1 MKNANNN
8 KENTAKNMIDNEM
21 NMLIKKFL
29 ESCGYTINDSASLKK
44 KAHKVDPDSNME
56 DLSYT
61 VWVASVENVA
71 KEEKEEKEAPAKPA
85 TSEEEE
91 LNENMEEASVN
102 EEAIK
107 EQCEE
112 PCAEDYET
120 IDENADF
127 SKHWQIVLCG
137 DSQYS
142 IAADSVFPYN
152 KKVYFF
158 ADTIAEAFEEFYKR
172 VTKGDFK
179 LKHGFGY
186 KFRID
191 EDEKYSYQ
199 NAYLIKG
206 EPTYLDVVASE
217 SYDADDYDS
226 VDPSYI
232 AATNLDIANKVKVLD
247 YKYRLAIKSTY
258 CCNVY
263 RALKAA
269 TEVEAIE
276 EARAIIDEFNA
287 ADCNI
292 PCEAILE
299 RIDNHNLDNV
309 EIIQHYTIAAYPD
322 GSGFGVIVD

>member
-8 KENTAKNMIDNEM
+8 KENTSKNMTDNEM

-29 ESCGYTINDSASLKK
+29 ESCGYTVNDSASLKK
-44 KAHKVDPDSNME
+44 KAHKVDLDSHME
-56 DLSYT
+56 DLSYN
-61 VWVASVENVA
+61 VWFASVENVA
-71 KEEKEEKEAPAKPA
+71 KEEKEEKEAPAKPS
-85 TSEEEE
+85 TNKEE
-91 LNENMEEASVN
+91 LHENMKEDSSN
-102 EEAIK
+102 EEDMK

-112 PCAEDYET
+112 PCDEDYDT

-142 IAADSVFPYN
+142 IDADSIFPYN

-206 EPTYLDVVASE
+206 APTYPDLMSSE
-217 SYDADDYDS
+217 SYDAEDYDS
-226 VDPSYI
+226 VDQSYVV
-232 AATNLDIANKVKVLD
+232 ATNLDIDNNVKVLD
-247 YKYRLAIKSTY
+247 YKYRLAIKTKYS
-258 CCNVY
+258 CNVY
-263 RALKAA
+263 RYLKAA
-269 TEVEAIE
+269 TEAEAFD
-276 EARAIIDEFNA
+276 EARAMIDEFNA
-287 ADCNI
+287 DACNI
-292 PCEAILE
+292 PYEATLE
-299 RIDNHNLDNV
+299 RVDNHNLDNV
-309 EIIQHYTIAAYPD
+309 VILQHYTIIDYPD